1 MSTCGFPIID
11 ETNRPLAN
19 CNDRAGHDG
28 LCSWLL
34 SRDSDK
40 PGPPETLA
48 EGILRRVGEM
58 DAEHRRTLSA
68 LRDLQGDID
77 RMRCALLTVLEKGN
91 FLGIRENTGEAWIMD
106 IARLGLGLPT
116 KDPVAKLP

>member
-11 ETNRPLAN
+11 ECNRPLAN

-28 LCSWLL
+28 GCSWLL
-34 SRDSDK
+34 SRDDGMTS
-40 PGPPETLA
+40 PPETLA

-58 DAEHRRTLSA
+58 DAENKRA
-68 LRDLQGDID
+68 LNAVRDLQGDID
-77 RMRCALLTVLEKGN
+77 RMRTALLAILEHGDY
-91 FLGIRENTGEAWIMD
+91 LGLREKTGEAWVLD

-116 KDPVAKLP
+116 KDPDAKLP